1 MLNKIEQQKM
11 QRWQEMKRNNKRVL
25 TDSLLALIVS
35 IDA

>member
-25 TDSLLALIVS
+25 TDLLLALIVS